1 MVAAYLIIFSVVLFS
16 LVLCVDRFLN
26 CLILLE
32 NFNVCVLLFSLL
44 VSRADSHM
52 IFIVLMVVSTIEV
65 VVGLVALTQ
74 LWEFEGYI
82 DSVGV

>member
-1 MVAAYLIIFSVVLFS
+1 MVAIYLVIFSVVIFS
-16 LVLCVDRFLN
+16 LVLCLDRFLN

-32 NFNVCVLLFSLL
+32 NFNVCVLLFSVLL
-44 VSRADSHM
+44 SRADSHM
-52 IFIVLMVVSTIEV
+52 VFIVLMVVSTIEV

-74 LWEFEGYI
+74 LWEFEGFL